1 VRFYEIT
8 LHSAPAIRF
17 AYRVSLD
24 HYENTFFRKQH
35 LLEFAITEENS
46 TVFHHA
52 DGSMDTAAPQ
62 TLMGITNCL
71 NCTTSSITDARNV
84 HTTVG
89 IRAEYTACCR
99 DSTQITDLPAYIK
112 TVRDANIILIPFLL
126 PLGSQYPLLL
136 SRLQEIILLHH
147 SDKPA
152 DRINAISRWY
162 ALCAMLTDL
171 VLQKLGNAHPQ
182 LSPAGENYVDR
193 AEAYIKSRLS
203 EKITVA
209 ALAAHLSI
217 SEGYLHS
224 LFKAAKGMGICAYI
238 NHYRVTMAQEY
249 IRNQGLSLNAAAAQ
263 VGIDDP
269 AYMSR
274 LFKKITGVSYRQ
286 FLAESGIEVG
296 NAAKSR

>member
-1 VRFYEIT
+1 MGEVTAVRFYEIT

-217 SEGYLHS
+217 SEAPT
-224 LFKAAKGMGICAYI
+224 KAKRAIITGNIRVCEKISTGIKSATATTAVIILVSISCSFQD
-238 NHYRVTMAQEY
+238 R
-249 IRNQGLSLNAAAAQ
+249 
-263 VGIDDP
+263 VGII
-269 AYMSR
+269 
-274 LFKKITGVSYRQ
+274 FYRDRRI
-286 FLAESGIEVG
+286 FSF
-296 NAAKSR
+296 S